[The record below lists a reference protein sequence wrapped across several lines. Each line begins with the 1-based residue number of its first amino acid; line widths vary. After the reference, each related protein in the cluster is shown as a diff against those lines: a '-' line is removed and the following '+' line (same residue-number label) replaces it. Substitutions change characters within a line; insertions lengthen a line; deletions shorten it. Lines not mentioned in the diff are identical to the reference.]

1 MSPLKLYFNWHLT
14 WTKHQYW
21 RLLTCIFYKGELS
34 AHTLFDFFLFYRY
47 SSMLERVEFRNKPA
61 DYIVFFLFGCAN
73 FLFWAYVLG
82 LQFLSHCISSM
93 MLYIWVRKNPNIPFN
108 FFGVFQLR
116 SCFLPYFMMGLT
128 VLSGYDATMEVI
140 GNLVGHIFYYLT
152 VVVPLIPETQDIK
165 VLDSP
170 KFLIDLC

>member
-1 MSPLKLYFNWHLT
+1 
-14 WTKHQYW
+14 
-21 RLLTCIFYKGELS
+21 
-34 AHTLFDFFLFYRY
+34 
-47 SSMLERVEFRNKPA
+47 
-61 DYIVFFLFGCAN
+61 
-73 FLFWAYVLG
+73 
-82 LQFLSHCISSM
+82 
-93 MLYIWVRKNPNIPFN
+93 
-108 FFGVFQLR
+108 
-116 SCFLPYFMMGLT
+116 MMGLT